1 MKILLPLLLLFSFI
15 ADPKDPLIISNN
27 RSYNKDSLILYVS
40 ISNNLQ
46 LYIDGSAFDTTL
58 YKDILIKPGAYTI
71 NSQKKNGNICVADI
85 TVANT
90 GSFSFNFSKD
100 GKDTSIT
107 AFARNIPTPYAAL
120 DRARKPVITKQ
131 VLLQYKGVTIFSPD
145 KNLRY
150 QFITRSCTIDIVSNN
165 DTIHLKQYGPYFSY
179 ETKEHFKKIKT
190 KTQIYFKEI
199 TVGCPDCQLRRLED
213 FKVVVIN

>member
-1 MKILLPLLLLFSFI
+1 MKLLLPLFLFLSFI
-15 ADPKDPLIISNN
+15 SDAQNKLVVSNDKC
-27 RSYNKDSLILYVS
+27 YNKDTLILYVG

-58 YKDILIKPGAYTI
+58 YKDFLIKPGAYTI
-71 NSQKKNGNICVADI
+71 NSQKKNGNVCVADI
-85 TVANT
+85 TVAKT
-90 GSFSFNFSKD
+90 GSFSFNFSKG

-107 AFARNIPTPYAAL
+107 AYARNIPTPYAAL
-120 DRARKPVITKQ
+120 DRARKLVITKQ
-131 VLLQYKGVTIFSPD
+131 ALLQYKGVTIFSPD
-145 KNLRY
+145 KSLRY
-150 QFITRSCTIDIVSNN
+150 QFITKSCTIDIISND
-165 DTIHLKQYGPYFSY
+165 DTIHLKQYGPYFNY

-199 TVGCPDCQLRRLED
+199 TAGCPDCQLRRLED